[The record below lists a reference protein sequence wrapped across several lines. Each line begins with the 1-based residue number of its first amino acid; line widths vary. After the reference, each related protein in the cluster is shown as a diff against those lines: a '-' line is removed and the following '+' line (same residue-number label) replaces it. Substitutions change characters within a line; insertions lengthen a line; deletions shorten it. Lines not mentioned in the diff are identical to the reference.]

1 MGGRA
6 TDGKSGNGGK
16 SANGG
21 WRDDDA
27 NKIRRPLAGIAADG
41 NNAGNSLPENGSLV
55 ATSSGAATGVVIV
68 PALFGCGFGGGKGAD
83 GPIEPGDAGKPRR
96 NIIQIA
102 KIPPH
107 NRSGRPVRLSTFGH
121 FREVMMFGLVPAQR
135 AAR

>member
-6 TDGKSGNGGK
+6 TDGKSGNGG
-16 SANGG
+16 
-21 WRDDDA
+21 WRDDEA
-27 NKIRRPLAGIAADG
+27 SKIRRPLAGIAADG
-41 NNAGNSLPENGSLV
+41 NNAGNSFPENGSLV
-55 ATSSGAATGVVIV
+55 AISSGAAKGVVIV
-68 PALFGCGFGGGKGAD
+68 PALFGCGFDGGKGAD

-107 NRSGRPVRLSTFGH
+107 KRSGRPVRLSTFGH

-135 AAR
+135 PAR